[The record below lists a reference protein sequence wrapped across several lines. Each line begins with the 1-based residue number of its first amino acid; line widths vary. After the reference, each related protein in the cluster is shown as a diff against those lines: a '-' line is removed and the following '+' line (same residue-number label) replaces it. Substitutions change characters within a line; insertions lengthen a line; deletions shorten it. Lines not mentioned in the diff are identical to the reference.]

1 MLIYHKDPNGLTEK
15 EIYQLDTS
23 LSLLQNIRNKF
34 PSGFDNNTTD
44 VYLNNEKINPLEYDL
59 SRNATIF
66 DKIVIINRQQ
76 ASVVV
81 SIIVAIVAAVV
92 AYALAPTPKTPNAS
106 GEQKDS
112 TNNKLTE
119 QTNIARLYQAKPD
132 IYGCI
137 RSYPDIV
144 NPAVSEYIGN
154 VKYIDHLFCIGVGYY
169 DLNNLKY
176 DQTLLNRISG
186 TTYKIYQPG
195 DIIPYIRYQ
204 FRSAEVNGQELK
216 PPNLANEVL
225 HLEEHFNLSSCTIKD
240 GIATFALKAGDT
252 SKYFNDLNKPLRINF
267 TINAGVRYPSGDI
280 YIHNVLYTAV
290 LESTYIEDN
299 LFIIKCSRTVKVRVD
314 GLKNIVNG
322 HKYEII
328 PMTSYLKLEHIGGVY
343 TDAFIP
349 PEEGVEI
356 WADLVFQRG
365 LQGYVNL
372 DFIWWAIDDFGNEIA
387 GTRETMPWNCS
398 MSTYEPQNITV
409 KIKPRNGKS
418 KYALMI
424 ARVTNGKGDLSDQVK
439 VENVSIIDYEYNYKV
454 KDTLIYVRTRATSQ
468 ATALKELK
476 FNVEATRKTITY
488 NYDTKEIDY
497 NIRPSR
503 SFADA
508 VLHQFVSVFGR
519 DPRQLDLD
527 SLYQI
532 DRRIKNLNE
541 RLGYFDFSFDDI
553 DVSLGQRIET
563 ICNAARVY
571 VYRDGQ
577 KWRFARN
584 EEKTRPVALFNA
596 LNTVNSSEGGV
607 VQKKSNLP
615 STHDG
620 VQVEYVDSSKDR
632 AGGTDKKSYINLR
645 ISNNQIVKG
654 FARTPNKIELA
665 GCRNYEQAMD
675 RAQLEIRRLIYE
687 RTFVEDEVLNDA
699 NFVEKG
705 DLVLWS
711 DTYDE
716 SIVSGEIVRI
726 QGNKFYVD
734 QELSLDSNK
743 SYRVAIT
750 DKCGYP
756 SSWINIKSHDEHS
769 FTADYSSAYV
779 ANNNN
784 IQMGS
789 LFIIAETIN
798 EEPTEFIL
806 TKKQFNNGAYK
817 VSLTNYDSR
826 IYEYDRE
833 NGYFAS

>member
-34 PSGFDNNTTD
+34 PNGFDNNTTD

-186 TTYKIYQPG
+186 TTYKIYQPD

-225 HLEEHFNLSSCTIKD
+225 HLEEYFNLSSCTIKD

-328 PMTSYLKLEHIGGVY
+328 PMASYLKLEHIGGVY
-343 TDAFIP
+343 TDAFML

-488 NYDTKEIDY
+488 DYDTKEIDY

-532 DRRIKNLNE
+532 DRRIKNCNE

-584 EEKTRPVALFNA
+584 EEKLRLVALFNS